1 MQKSRKAPAV
11 YLLTRASR
19 CYNCDSKLE
28 AKSIVQLKQS
38 EDEREVLCRKCAGL
52 DSLEF
57 LGSGNTKIT
66 QLAKKYSTKTYVVM
80 QWSELW
86 KCYERQ
92 GLLLESPAIDKAETE
107 LGLKANTREK

>member
-1 MQKSRKAPAV
+1 MPRQAPPV

-19 CYNCDSKLE
+19 CYNCDAKLE
-28 AKSIVQLKQS
+28 PKSIVQLKQG

-52 DSLEF
+52 DALEF
-57 LGSGNTKIT
+57 LRSGNTKVT
-66 QLAKKYSTKTYVVM
+66 QLAKKYSGRTFVVM

-92 GLLLESPAIDKAETE
+92 GLLLESQAIDRAENE
-107 LGLKANTREK
+107 LSVKANTRERR